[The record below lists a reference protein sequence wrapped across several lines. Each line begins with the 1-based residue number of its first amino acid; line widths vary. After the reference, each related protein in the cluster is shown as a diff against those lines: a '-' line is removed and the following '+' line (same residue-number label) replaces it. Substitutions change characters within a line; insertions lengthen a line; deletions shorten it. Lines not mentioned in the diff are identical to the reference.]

1 MSQLS
6 FTISAYL
13 ITYKHKHKLK
23 PPPPHLKGGGGEI
36 EQLTQAQA
44 PPLQE
49 KERKKYIKRGEMGER
64 ETCRE
69 SLSQLTFAKS
79 AYLHHTRGRIQ
90 QFYHL

>member
-23 PPPPHLKGGGGEI
+23 PPPHLKGGGGEI

-44 PPLQE
+44 PPPY
-49 KERKKYIKRGEMGER
+49 RKKRGRNTLRGGRWER
-64 ETCRE
+64 EKLAE
-69 SLSQLTFAKS
+69 KA
-79 AYLHHTRGRIQ
+79 
-90 QFYHL
+90 